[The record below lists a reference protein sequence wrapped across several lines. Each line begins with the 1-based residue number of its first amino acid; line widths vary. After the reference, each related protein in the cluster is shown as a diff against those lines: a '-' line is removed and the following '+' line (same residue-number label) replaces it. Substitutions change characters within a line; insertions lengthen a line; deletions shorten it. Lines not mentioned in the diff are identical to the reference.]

1 MSAETHAAHHGT
13 EAAQQG
19 MRELAN
25 WITLVTENAHGR
37 PWADFLHHW
46 ENVVFSWTV
55 GAAFILIA
63 FFGTRK
69 MMRIPSGLQN
79 FLEMIV
85 EFLEN
90 LVTDVLGP
98 TGKKY
103 VPFIG
108 TLFLYILVQN
118 LIGIVPLMKSPT
130 SSINTTAG
138 LAISVFIYVQFTALK
153 ENGLWGYVHHLMGS
167 PKDAVGW
174 ALVPLNL
181 PLHLMEEFIKPVS
194 LSLRLFGNI
203 LGEDAL
209 LAAFITLGIAA
220 TSFLHLPVGIPFQFP
235 FMLLACITS
244 LIQALVFS
252 LLSTIYIS
260 LMLPH
265 EDHPESSHE
274 LQTSHHH

>member
-1 MSAETHAAHHGT
+1 MSAETHAVHHQT

-25 WITLVTENAHGR
+25 WITLATENAHGQ
-37 PWADFLHHW
+37 PWADFLHRW
-46 ENVVFSWTV
+46 ENVIFSWTV
-55 GAAFILIA
+55 AAAFIVIA
-63 FFGTRK
+63 FFSTRK
-69 MMRIPSGLQN
+69 MSRIPAGLQN

-90 LVTDVLGP
+90 LVIDVLGP
-98 TGKKY
+98 RGKKY

-108 TLFLYILVQN
+108 TLFLYILIQN
-118 LIGIVPLMKSPT
+118 FIGMVPLMKSPT
-130 SSINTTAG
+130 SSLNTTAG
-138 LAISVFIYVQFTALK
+138 LAISVFFYVQFTALK
-153 ENGLWGYVHHLMGS
+153 ENGLWGYIHHLMGS

-181 PLHLMEEFIKPVS
+181 PLHIMEEFIKPMS

-209 LAAFITLGIAA
+209 IAAFITLGIAA
-220 TSFLHLPVGIPFQFP
+220 TSFLHLPIGIPFQFP

-265 EDHPESSHE
+265 EDHHESSHK
-274 LQTSHHH
+274 LQTSHH